1 MRKTSGRLAIGMA
14 LVVTA
19 MAVPGSAYAVQ
30 SGTWTQFRNF
40 NNPSLCMSVAGGD
53 TRVAD
58 GASVIVRPCDR
69 SRNQTWVLAPA
80 APPDPNAPNGP
91 FFIKNSVNTHECLS
105 VQGKSK
111 DEFAHL
117 VLWHC
122 KDPYDNQDQQWSFSG
137 DAGQPYSYVKNSWSF
152 YFASALNASV
162 YAPVGQVQGPAPWFP
177 LNAWLT
183 S

>member
-1 MRKTSGRLAIGMA
+1 MRKIFGPLVIGVA
-14 LVVTA
+14 LVAAAV
-19 MAVPGSAYAVQ
+19 AVPGPAYAIQ
-30 SGTWTQFRNF
+30 GGTWTQFRNF
-40 NNPSLCMSVAGGD
+40 NNPNICMGVAGGD
-53 TRVAD
+53 TKVAD
-58 GASVIVRPCDR
+58 GARIVVWTCDR
-69 SRNQTWVLAPA
+69 TRNQTWLVALV
-80 APPDPNAPNGP
+80 DPNSPGGP
-91 FFIKNSVNTHECLS
+91 FFIENSVNTHECLS

-122 KDPYDNQDQQWSFSG
+122 KDMSDNQDQQWGFSG
-137 DAGQPYSYVKNSWSF
+137 DAGQPYSYLKNSWSF